1 LNRRTNNR
9 TQKVGSGVRRRYPSF
24 CGIAPS
30 AALSSL
36 GGVEDPIR
44 RGVAEFVGT
53 FALVFVGAGAIMS
66 AGGVH
71 DPTIAGI
78 ALAHGLAIAVMV
90 SAVGHIS
97 GGHFNPAVTL
107 GFLINRRIEPM
118 LAVVYWVA
126 QFGSAVIA
134 ALLLKWIFPTNAVDA
149 AKLGVPAL
157 NSAVGAG
164 AGVTLEAILTFL
176 LVWVI
181 FATAADP
188 RGTFKSIAGLAIGL
202 TITMDILI
210 GGPLTG
216 AAMNPARAFGPQI
229 VEWDWSNGWIWYV
242 GPVVGGLAAAVAYE
256 RLYLRPLAPTPVGPP
271 ETGVRE
277 PRPGET
283 AAS

>member
-1 LNRRTNNR
+1 V
-9 TQKVGSGVRRRYPSF
+9 Q
-24 CGIAPS
+24 
-30 AALSSL
+30 
-36 GGVEDPIR
+36 DPIR

-53 FALVFVGAGAIMS
+53 FTLVFVGAGSIMS
-66 AGGVH
+66 AAGVH

-90 SAVGHIS
+90 SALGHIS

-107 GFLINRRIEPM
+107 GFLATRRLSPL

-126 QFGSAVIA
+126 QFAAAAIA
-134 ALLLKWIFPTNAVDA
+134 ALLLKWIFPTSAVDA

-157 NSAVGAG
+157 NNAIGSG
-164 AGVTLEAILTFL
+164 AGVVLEAILTFL

-202 TITMDILI
+202 TITIDILI

-216 AAMNPARAFGPQI
+216 AAMNPARAFGPQL
-229 VEWDWSNGWIWYV
+229 VDNEWANGWIWYV
-242 GPVVGGLAAAVAYE
+242 GPLIGGVAAALAYE
-256 RLYLRPLAPTPVGPP
+256 WLYLRPLAPMPVGPP